1 MLKLLFLAVLLAG
14 LCGHAVHA
22 EDHTEVKRLWTLYT
36 PASDL
41 AWNDSGTVIITAA
54 RGTIRVWDGETLQ
67 QRYLVRHSQDLNG
80 IAFHPDGERFLTWSN
95 AEIRV
100 WETTTGRLLGQLQAP
115 SNSRFKGMVW
125 HDSGILNWFGAV
137 IGLWDGSAL
146 ENTAS
151 VYIPDDSFLP
161 HHASVS
167 WNQAR
172 TRFLTW
178 NAVGV
183 DVPIVRVWAVSGALD
198 SITQIMTLPHEDER
212 IDGAA
217 WSPDETRIVS
227 WSQRRVNV
235 WDAETAALLH
245 VINTDSYVTDA
256 RWSPNSRYLL
266 VEDIRESAA
275 RIWDVYTGA
284 EIRTLPGTDAL
295 WDTTGDRLLVG
306 RQRIR
311 LLDVTTGA
319 DLAAFPADF
328 RIGFAVWNPDG
339 IRLLV
344 RSASGLQVWIIPPVD
359 QCVIHTRAAV
369 NLRTEPRIDAPR
381 VEVLQPRRLLP
392 VVGQAIDDTGA
403 VWWQLGDNRWVRS
416 DVVEVSGRC
425 DSQR

>member
-1 MLKLLFLAVLLAG
+1 MLKLLLLVVMFTA
-14 LCGHAVHA
+14 LSGHGIQA
-22 EDHTEVKRLWTLYT
+22 ENHTEVKRLWTLYT

-41 AWNDSGTVIITAA
+41 AWNDSGTVIVTASMN
-54 RGTIRVWDGETLQ
+54 TIRVWDGETLQ
-67 QRYLVRHSQDLNG
+67 QRYFVRHSQVLNG
-80 IAFHPDGERFLTWSN
+80 IAFNPDGERFLTWSN

-100 WETTTGRLLGQLQAP
+100 WETATGRLLGQLQAP
-115 SNSRFKGMVW
+115 SNSRFKGVVW

-146 ENTAS
+146 ENATS
-151 VYIPDDSFLP
+151 FLVPDDSFLP

-167 WNQAR
+167 WNRAR

-178 NAVGV
+178 NAASV
-183 DVPIVRVWAVSGALD
+183 DIPVVRVWAVSGALD

-217 WSPDETRIVS
+217 WSPDETRIAS
-227 WSQRRVNV
+227 WSQRRVNI
-235 WDAETAALLH
+235 WDAQTAALLH
-245 VINTDSYVTDA
+245 VLNTDSYVTDA

-266 VEDIRESAA
+266 VEDIRASAA
-275 RIWDVYTGA
+275 RIWDAHTGE
-284 EIRTLPGTDAL
+284 EILTLPVTDAL

-328 RIGFAVWNPDG
+328 RIGFALWNPDG

-359 QCVIHTRAAV
+359 QCVVHALAPV
-369 NLRTEPRIDAPR
+369 NLRTEPRINAPR
-381 VEVLQPRRLLP
+381 VEVLQPRRLMP
-392 VVGQAIDDTGA
+392 VIAHAADDTGA
-403 VWWQLGDNRWVRS
+403 VWWQLGPDRWVRS
-416 DVVEVSGRC
+416 DIVEASGRC
-425 DSQR
+425 TWLF